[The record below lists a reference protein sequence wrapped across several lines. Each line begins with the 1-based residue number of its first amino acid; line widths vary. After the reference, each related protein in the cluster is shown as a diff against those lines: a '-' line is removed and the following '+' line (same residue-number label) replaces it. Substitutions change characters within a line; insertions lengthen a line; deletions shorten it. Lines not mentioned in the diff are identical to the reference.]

1 MKPAS
6 SAEMHLA
13 AGQCCS
19 RLAGL
24 LQGPPSSGIV
34 HSVFSSSVNLE
45 MEGRLV
51 TLLRQDRPLYPW
63 SVRLCTD
70 HLPPFR
76 EGMAFTAG
84 PEGFYFPELRLLI
97 SLQKAHR
104 TDCSLFSLA
113 DPLFVPGAEQIAL
126 LRDTILRHGKPEGFA
141 PLLGLLEEQAIPFPS
156 NLYADYAAKKLP
168 LFFAAVAAGDIP
180 AAAGAAWNIT
190 GCGIGLTPS
199 ADDFLCGVMTALLA
213 TAIAK
218 GEAKKILPLTRTI
231 AAKAAPRTNRI
242 SGTFLLEAGEGLLSE
257 DVLRLIRHLYS
268 CVLSQGLAASA
279 INVIAF
285 GETSGTDILTG
296 IYFGQKIY
304 PN

>member
-1 MKPAS
+1 MKSAS

-63 SVRLCTD
+63 SARLMTD
-70 HLPPFR
+70 HFPPFR

-84 PEGFYFPELRLLI
+84 PEGLYFPALRLLI
-97 SLQKAHR
+97 PLREASR

-113 DPLFVPGAEQIAL
+113 DPLFVPTAEQTAV
-126 LRDTILRHGKPEGFA
+126 LRETIIRHGKPEGFA

-168 LFFAAVAAGDIP
+168 LFFAAVSAGDIP
-180 AAAGAAWNIT
+180 AAAGAAWAIT

-218 GEAKKILPLTRTI
+218 GEAEKVLPLTRTI

-242 SGTFLLEAGEGLLSE
+242 SGTFLSEAGEGLLSE
-257 DVLRLIRHLYS
+257 DVLRLIQTLYS

-279 INVIAF
+279 MNVIAF

>member
-1 MKPAS
+1 MKSAS
-6 SAEMHLA
+6 SIEGRLS

-19 RLAGL
+19 RLADF

-34 HSVFSSSVNLE
+34 HSVFCSSVNLE
-45 MEGRLV
+45 AEGHLI

-63 SVRLCTD
+63 SARLCTD
-70 HLPPFR
+70 RLPPFR

-84 PEGFYFPELRLLI
+84 PEGFYFAELRLLV
-97 SLQKAHR
+97 SLQEAHR
-104 TDCSLFSLA
+104 TDCSLFSLP
-113 DPLFVPGAEQIAL
+113 DPLFVPGAEQIGL
-126 LRDTILRHGKPEGFA
+126 LRETIVRHGKPEGFA
-141 PLLGLLEEQAIPFPS
+141 PLLGILAQQEVPFPS

-168 LFFAAVAAGDIP
+168 LFFAAVSAGDIP
-180 AAAGAAWNIT
+180 AAAQAAWAIT

-218 GEAKKILPLTRTI
+218 GEAEKVLPLTRAI
-231 AAKAAPRTNRI
+231 AAKAASRTNRI
-242 SGTFLLEAGEGLLSE
+242 SGTFLSEAGEGLLSE
-257 DVLRLIRHLYS
+257 DVLRLIQTLYS

-279 INVIAF
+279 MNVIAF